1 MPKNINLN
9 QNKEVLIVKI
19 EDKEYKLPLVS
30 SLPYKEVK
38 ALIKISKKADEFDQ
52 LDAFVDFFK
61 KYIPEDVL
69 ENLSVAALNQLA
81 SAWSGANDQEDGQPL
96 GES

>member
-1 MPKNINLN
+1 MPKINLN
-9 QNKEVLIVKI
+9 QNREVLVVSI
-19 EDKEYKLPLVS
+19 ENKEYKLPLVT

-38 ALIKISKKADEFDQ
+38 ALIKISKKSDELDQ

-61 KYIPEDVL
+61 KYIPEDVVD
-69 ENLSVAALNQLA
+69 NLSVAALNQLA
-81 SAWSGANDQEDGQPL
+81 SAWSGANTQEGGSL